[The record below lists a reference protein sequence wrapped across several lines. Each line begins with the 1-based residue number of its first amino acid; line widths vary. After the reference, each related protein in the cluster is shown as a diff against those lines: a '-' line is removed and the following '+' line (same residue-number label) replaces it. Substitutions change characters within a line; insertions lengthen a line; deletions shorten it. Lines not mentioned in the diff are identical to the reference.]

1 LGGILLIGGLYSVLW
16 AKSKE
21 TKIEPCSEVNPVE
34 SEKDEEEQK
43 EPEATHGSRKL
54 DDQETSAYKVEQV

>member
-1 LGGILLIGGLYSVLW
+1 MLW

-54 DDQETSAYKVEQV
+54 DDHETSAYKVEQV